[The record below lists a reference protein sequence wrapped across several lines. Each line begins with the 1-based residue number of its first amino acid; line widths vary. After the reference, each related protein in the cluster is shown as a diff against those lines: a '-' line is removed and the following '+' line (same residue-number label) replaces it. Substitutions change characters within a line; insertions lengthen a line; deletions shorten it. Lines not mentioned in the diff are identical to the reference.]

1 MPEGSGS
8 GYSAHVEEIVN
19 YAGWLEGAS
28 AAAKD
33 CHDLVQKWCNPP
45 AWAYGADVPFLGDTA
60 RRMHKLASA
69 AVDAR
74 AEELADAATVM
85 HAMAMGLAQVAAN
98 YSGTEVQVVAH
109 FGVVG
114 RELNKTIAPT
124 LPQVYDITV
133 RPKR

>member
-8 GYSAHVEEIVN
+8 GYAAHVDEIIN
-19 YAGWLEGAS
+19 YAGWLEGFS

-33 CHDLVQKWCNPP
+33 CHDLVQRWCNPP
-45 AWAYGADVPFLGDTA
+45 AWAYGADVPFLGDTG
-60 RRMHKLASA
+60 REMHKLASE
-69 AVDAR
+69 AVNAR

-98 YSGTEVQVVAH
+98 YMETEVQVVAH
-109 FGVVG
+109 FGVVD
-114 RELNKTIAPT
+114 RELNKTVAPT

-133 RPKR
+133 RPQR